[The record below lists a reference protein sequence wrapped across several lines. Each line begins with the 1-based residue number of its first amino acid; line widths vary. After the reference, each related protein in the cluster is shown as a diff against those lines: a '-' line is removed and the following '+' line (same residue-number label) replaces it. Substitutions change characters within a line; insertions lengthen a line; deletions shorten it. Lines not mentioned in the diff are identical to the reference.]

1 MNCPHFQFSSVTQ
14 SCQTLCDPMD
24 YSTPDFPVYHQF
36 LELVQTHVHWVGDA
50 IQPSHPLSSPSPPA
64 LILSQHQGLF
74 QWVSSSHQEAKVL
87 EFQLQHQSFQW
98 TLRTD
103 LLYHGLIGSPC
114 SPRDSQESS
123 PTPQFKSISSSLSF
137 LYGPTLLYPYMT
149 TGNTIVLTRWT
160 LVSQVMSMLFNMLS
174 KLVIAFHP
182 RSKYLLISWLQLPSS
197 VILDPKKIK
206 SVTLSIVS
214 VSICHEVMGPAYM
227 ILVFLMLN

>member
-50 IQPSHPLSSPSPPA
+50 IQPSHPLSSTSPPA

-74 QWVSSSHQEAKVL
+74 QWVSSSHQVAKVL

-103 LLYHGLIGSPC
+103 LLYNGLIGSPC

-123 PTPQFKSISSSLSF
+123 PMPQFKSISSSLSF
-137 LYGPTLLYPYMT
+137 LYGPILLYPYMT
-149 TGNTIVLTRWT
+149 TGKTIVLTRWT
-160 LVSQVMSMLFNMLS
+160 LVSQVMSLLFNMLS

-182 RSKYLLISWLQLPSS
+182 RIKCLLISRLQSPSS

-206 SVTLSIVS
+206 SVTVSIVS
-214 VSICHEVMGPAYM
+214 ASICHEVMGPAYM